1 MGWKG
6 WRSRGGDYWL
16 FDDSQ
21 VVFTIFE
28 DDSRFAGGMETF
40 NSEIIEQ
47 CRKVYE
53 QVRKLAVPHAE
64 YASM

>member
-1 MGWKG
+1 
-6 WRSRGGDYWL
+6 
-16 FDDSQ
+16 
-21 VVFTIFE
+21 
-28 DDSRFAGGMETF
+28 METF